1 MSMTNMMTNSKLS
14 PIPVDYVVG
23 HAMAL
28 NTAAKRKPYTDL
40 ILQWAEHEGMEA
52 EGRSI
57 VGELTGVAEI
67 SADNMPREIT
77 EYYRESSKAALL
89 INMVRAINDEIDGGA
104 LWTWAHVMRVMVDE
118 HIVSAQIKVNRF
130 DSIICSM
137 IPGKGKDTV
146 RKKGDFSIMLDRSLS
161 YRTWSITSLNPIEAD
176 NRRICDEIV
185 KKLKPILLRND
196 PSQQE
201 A

>member
-57 VGELTGVAEI
+57 VGELTGTAEI
-67 SADNMPREIT
+67 TADNMPREIT

-89 INMVRAINDEIDGGA
+89 INMVRAINDEIEGGA

-118 HIVSAQIKVNRF
+118 HIVSAQIK
-130 DSIICSM
+130 
-137 IPGKGKDTV
+137 GKDTV
-146 RKKGDFSIMLDRSLS
+146 RKKGDYSIMLDRSSS
-161 YRTWSITSLNPIEAD
+161 YRTWSRTSINPIEAY
-176 NRRICDEIV
+176 NRSICDEIV

>member
-1 MSMTNMMTNSKLS
+1 MTTNSKLS

-57 VGELTGVAEI
+57 VG
-67 SADNMPREIT
+67 
-77 EYYRESSKAALL
+77 
-89 INMVRAINDEIDGGA
+89 
-104 LWTWAHVMRVMVDE
+104 
-118 HIVSAQIKVNRF
+118 AQIKVNRF

-146 RKKGDFSIMLDRSLS
+146 RKKGDYSIMLDRSSS
-161 YRTWSITSLNPIEAD
+161 YRTWSITSLNPIEAY
-176 NRRICDEIV
+176 NRSICDEIV